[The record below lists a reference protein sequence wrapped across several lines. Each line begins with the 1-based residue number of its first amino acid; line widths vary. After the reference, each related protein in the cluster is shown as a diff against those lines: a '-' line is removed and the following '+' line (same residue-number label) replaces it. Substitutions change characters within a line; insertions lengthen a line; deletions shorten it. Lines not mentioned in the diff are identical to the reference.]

1 MQAVNHAIA
10 LSGTTLPFNY
20 YVTHN
25 KQGDRLLLDF
35 LQESVME
42 VKDVLAE
49 HGSPLYELL
58 VDEILEPVNNGPY
71 MTDIGLEFAKGL
83 VEITAYENA
92 LMGAEDG
99 NPVPII
105 KEMGTVYKIVI
116 QLLSIPFV
124 HTSMFTGIHVDYKD
138 TYYNNAKLGGDRAV
152 IASGFF
158 ALEPAER
165 KLLLEKRNTR
175 LVSDFENSKT
185 NGNLKFSTIRKPV
198 MEEPMYGEI
207 NNNLSTDMEQRI
219 EQDQLAEKHRLE
231 RSGRIK
237 RRMNQ
242 SAPRV
247 SSTDAPLVRS
257 IKTTEGFTDLDKLA
271 DIMGVEED
279 EPTAN
284 PDEVINE
291 IESTFDDDDN
301 DEFKEPEPEMTFS
314 QMISQ
319 MKQSDSEPIGEK
331 QMSRNVQIIDA
342 ATNRPMITEDGAVFI
357 MREDLAPLPE
367 IPVTHA
373 VDGEYYIYDDRGN
386 PVLDILLND
395 GGVIEYNHQT
405 EDEYI
410 RNLSRHTSR
419 GRDNG
424 RNFDRNYSQ
433 GDTPSNL
440 YEERPRHPSR
450 TGGRDE
456 GGRNFSRGGQRQQP
470 SELARPKVA
479 GRFSRD
485 KPAQVQQQVQHVE
498 PEVIVEQVTVP
509 VLKNSFPVETHQG
522 AGYDCVL
529 REDAPFMAVAGKGFP
544 AKLGTLADEYQ
555 VLVGIDND
563 SNVVE
568 LLIEK
573 DKYMD
578 REKHLESFPAVTL
591 GQHEGTV
598 KEVTV
603 FKETVTAKP
612 IGVEFLDEVW
622 SAVSVDEA
630 KQIVGTLSHSKDK
643 VFVTEIAINE
653 FIPTT
658 EITAEDAE
666 AYNKIL
672 DKVNTEE
679 MTTLDALLVLAKTCK
694 KTHPSLYKWID
705 DKLTLAAGSV
715 IRYTMDNPFPNV
727 TLTDFVSCFEEVI
740 DFFGNDSSAKMEFA
754 AKLDKI
760 VSSEI
765 AIDVL
770 TVTGDL
776 TESEDDESDEVEGK
790 EPVQEFS
797 IVNNNK
803 CNVLDLVG
811 ETVEIPVGRIRYLEN
826 STTYRTLEGAFLSLG
841 KGGTV
846 PVSLYAVDGL
856 GNFMNIYRAGAIGEN
871 PRFYRVS

>member
-20 YVTHN
+20 HVSHN

-58 VDEILEPVNNGPY
+58 VDEILEPANNGPY
-71 MTDIGLEFAKGL
+71 MTDIGLVFAKGL
-83 VEITAYENA
+83 VEIAAYENA
-92 LMGAEDG
+92 LMGAEDH

-105 KEMGTVYKIVI
+105 SDMGMVYKIVI

-124 HTSMFTGIHVDYKD
+124 HTSMFTGIHTDYKD

-198 MEEPMYGEI
+198 MEVPVYGDTD
-207 NNNLSTDMEQRI
+207 NNLSTDMEQRI

-237 RRMNQ
+237 RRMNH

-257 IKTTEGFTDLDKLA
+257 IKTSEGFTDLDKLA

-291 IESTFDDDDN
+291 IESTFDDDN

-342 ATNRPMITEDGAVFI
+342 ATNRPMITEDGAVFV

-373 VDGEYYIYDDRGN
+373 NNGEYYLYDDRGN
-386 PVLDILLND
+386 PILDILLDD
-395 GGVIEYNHQT
+395 GGVIEYNHRT

-410 RNLSRHTSR
+410 RSLSRRS

-424 RNFDRNYSQ
+424 RNFDRDYSQ
-433 GDTPSNL
+433 GNTPSNL

-450 TGGRDE
+450 TGGRDG
-456 GGRNFSRGGQRQQP
+456 GGRNFSRDGRGQQP
-470 SELARPKVA
+470 NELARPKVA

-485 KPAQVQQQVQHVE
+485 KPAPVQQQVQHVE
-498 PEVIVEQVTVP
+498 PEVIVEQVTVS
-509 VLKNSFPVETHQG
+509 VLKDSFPVETHQG
-522 AGYDCVL
+522 AAYDCVL
-529 REDAPFMAVAGKGFP
+529 REDAPFAAVAGKGFP

-555 VLVGIDND
+555 VLVGIDSD

-598 KEVTV
+598 KEVTI

-612 IGVEFLDEVW
+612 IGVELLDEVW

-630 KQIVGTLSHSKDK
+630 KQIVSTLSHSKDK

-653 FIPTT
+653 FIPTA
-658 EITAEDAE
+658 EITSQDAE

-672 DKVNTEE
+672 DKVKSEE
-679 MTTLDALLVLAKTCK
+679 MTTLDALLVLAKSCQ

-715 IRYTMDNPFPNV
+715 IRYTLDNPFPNV

-740 DFFGNDSSAKMEFA
+740 DFFGDDSSAKMEFA
-754 AKLDKI
+754 AKLDKV
-760 VSSEI
+760 VSTEI
-765 AIDVL
+765 SIDVL
-770 TVTGDL
+770 TVTGEL
-776 TESEDDESDEVEGK
+776 TESEDDESEEK

-797 IVNNNK
+797 VVNNSK

-826 STTYRTLEGAFLSLG
+826 STTYRTLEGAFLTLG
-841 KGGTV
+841 KSGTV
-846 PVSLYAVDGL
+846 PASLYAVDGL
-856 GNFMNIYRAGAIGEN
+856 GNFMHIYRAGTIGEN